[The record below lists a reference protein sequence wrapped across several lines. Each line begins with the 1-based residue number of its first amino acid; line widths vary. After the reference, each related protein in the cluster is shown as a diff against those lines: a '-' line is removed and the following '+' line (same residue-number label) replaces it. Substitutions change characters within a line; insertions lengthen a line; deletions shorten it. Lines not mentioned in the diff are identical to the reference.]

1 MVVVVVVVSH
11 FVMPII
17 AIGTVLSGLYKT
29 IDYLY
34 KKRVRIKNNK
44 QEAQDICEYLYDN
57 LLPDL
62 KRLDGDV
69 TAQANPQVQQVVN
82 KLSELIEE
90 MKTVIDGLD
99 SVPKHKSR
107 FASGS
112 SNSASIKSISQSA
125 YADSN
130 HKQLAR
136 LKDKIYQQDLSLSRK
151 IAIARDNTETSCK
164 GNVETSHN
172 SGAFDFYP
180 NKEKSLIMKRVYC
193 ETHKVEIHG
202 NLFSLQITD
211 EEKCSS
217 YGLSLDDM
225 IKEIKILGR
234 LNHEFM
240 GRYVNHF
247 PHTNPVPALC
257 ILMELTEGRK
267 LSQIIGRSP
276 FLFSAERKK
285 DSDTVERHGR
295 LSIWLRQLC
304 DALECLHENEICHSD
319 LRPENIFMNIDT
331 EDLKI
336 TNICVLSNAIRRSK
350 SRSRFHDTSASIY
363 MSPERLESG
372 TFDSQDDMWA
382 LGCIFAELIKGFRFE
397 TPLSLENKVNL
408 SNFLDD
414 LTTKSPSV
422 GPIVCQLLSHNPAKR
437 LNAKNTLKLPSLYV
451 QVCIPHCV
459 HCIFIAIVFMYV
471 CVIYIICSMS

>member
-1 MVVVVVVVSH
+1 
-11 FVMPII
+11 MPII
-17 AIGTVLSGLYKT
+17 AIGTVLSVIFST

-34 KKRVRIKNNK
+34 NKREQIENNK

-99 SVPKHKSR
+99 SVPKHMSK

-112 SNSASIKSISQSA
+112 SNSSSMMSISQSA

-164 GNVETSHN
+164 GNVEKSHN
-172 SGAFDFYP
+172 NGAFDFYP
-180 NKEKSLIMKRVYC
+180 NKEKSLIMKRACC
-193 ETHKVEIHG
+193 ETHRVEIHG
-202 NLFSLQITD
+202 NLYSLQITD
-211 EEKCSS
+211 EEKCGV
-217 YGLSLDDM
+217 YGLSLDV
-225 IKEIKILGR
+225 IIQEINILGR

-285 DSDTVERHGR
+285 DSDKVERHGR

-304 DALECLHENEICHSD
+304 VML
-319 LRPENIFMNIDT
+319 
-331 EDLKI
+331 
-336 TNICVLSNAIRRSK
+336 
-350 SRSRFHDTSASIY
+350 
-363 MSPERLESG
+363 
-372 TFDSQDDMWA
+372 
-382 LGCIFAELIKGFRFE
+382 
-397 TPLSLENKVNL
+397 
-408 SNFLDD
+408 
-414 LTTKSPSV
+414 
-422 GPIVCQLLSHNPAKR
+422 
-437 LNAKNTLKLPSLYV
+437 
-451 QVCIPHCV
+451 
-459 HCIFIAIVFMYV
+459 
-471 CVIYIICSMS
+471 